1 MENNIEKMSLS
12 DLVQAKE
19 IIEKRLEN
27 NSLRLRDIRFLNSE
41 KLNNIIAENGQCS
54 SKLKVINNQIQKI
67 IDAIGTKETDN
78 SLIEEINSAADEW
91 VFRTNGEKWSNNDDS
106 AGDNF
111 GSFVSGAKWMLEK
124 LKKQQ

>member
-78 SLIEEINSAADEW
+78 SLIEEINSAADKW